1 MRRCLSLAAAML
13 TVVLLIAGCTG
24 SDDSADETTTA
35 APATTV
41 APAETVAASA
51 PTTTASVTAEAGPI
65 DGVVASFDGTT
76 CIYQGPE
83 QVSPTAPF
91 TISFTNESDVT
102 AALFITGHE
111 GRQLEEMRSLIGQ
124 DVDKRQETA
133 TEAQTSGVRLPV
145 QIQVEPGESFTQNA
159 LLETG
164 IWMVDCHIYEPGFG
178 GPAHM
183 WYVGI
188 IESK

>member
-1 MRRCLSLAAAML
+1 MRRFL
-13 TVVLLIAGCTG
+13 TIPATILMVVLLIAGCTG

-51 PTTTASVTAEAGPI
+51 TTTTASATTEAGSI

-76 CIYQGPE
+76 CTYQGPE
-83 QVSPTAPF
+83 EVSPTSPVAV
-91 TISFTNESDVT
+91 SFTNESDVT

-111 GRQLEEMRSLIGQ
+111 GEGLAEMRSLIGQ
-124 DVDKRQETA
+124 DVDTRQEA
-133 TEAQTSGVRLPV
+133 DAEGWARIGVEM
-145 QIQVEPGESFTQNA
+145 QAEPGETTTQSA
-159 LLETG
+159 LVAEGT
-164 IWMVDCHIYEPGFG
+164 WVVDCHIYEPGVFG
-178 GPAHM
+178 PTHM

>member
-1 MRRCLSLAAAML
+1 MRCFFALPAAIL

-51 PTTTASVTAEAGPI
+51 TTTTTSVTTEAGSI

-76 CIYQGPE
+76 CTYQGPE
-83 QVSPTAPF
+83 QVSPTSPVA
-91 TISFTNESDVT
+91 ISYTNESDVT

-111 GRQLEEMRSLIGQ
+111 GEGLEEMRSLIGQ
-124 DVDKRQETA
+124 DVDTRQETGA
-133 TEAQTSGVRLPV
+133 EAGVRMGV
-145 QIQVEPGESFTQNA
+145 EMQSEPGETTTQSA
-159 LLETG
+159 LLAEGT
-164 IWMVDCHIYEPGFG
+164 WVVDCHTYEPGVH